1 MPKIA
6 KTILIVIAA
15 LIGLLLVAAIIFA
28 ATFDPNEYKPQ
39 LIKLVQ
45 EKKQRTLTIPGDIK
59 LSFFPSIG
67 ADLGELSLSERNS
80 KEEFVSVD
88 SARVSLE
95 LLPLLSKQLVVD
107 SVHVDGLRARITRNK
122 EGATNFDDLIAPEE
136 KKEPEEPGGE
146 VSLDI
151 DSIDITDAQLVYDD
165 QQQGRRLEVSKL
177 NLETGQIADGVP
189 SKFELSA
196 DVKSNKPQVAA
207 NVKASSGF
215 TLDLQQGRY
224 VLNGLDAEVGGA
236 LAGFTDL
243 ILKVAGNADLKPA
256 DMRFALEG
264 IRVSAEGKR
273 EGQPFELRLDL
284 PQLALTDTKV
294 SGGKLSGNAKLVEKE
309 RSIAASF
316 SAPSFEGTP
325 QAFKLP
331 ALNLDANVKGEA
343 LDVTAK
349 LSGAV
354 NGDIDKMLFT
364 SPELALAVSGKQ
376 GTTAINGSLTTPMSI
391 NLQTQKIDMPKLAAD
406 FTLPNPAGGTLV
418 FKAGGN
424 LSADLDKQT
433 VNVALDGKLDQS
445 AIKAKLGLAG
455 FSPPAYSFDI
465 GIDQLDLDRYTG
477 TKPAQPQAQS
487 QSKTQSK
494 SPGSTE
500 AEKPIDLSALEGL
513 NAKGSVR
520 VGALKAANIKTT
532 NLRFDLRAANGKL
545 DISPLTA
552 NLYGGSVAGSLSAV
566 HGATPRFAVR
576 QKLSGVQVGP
586 LLKDAVGNDRLMGR
600 GDVQLDVT
608 AGGATFSQMKKG
620 LNGTASL
627 SLRDGAV
634 KGINIAQ
641 VIRNGKAKISQLRG
655 DEAPQTGSA
664 SDTEKTDFS
673 EMRGSFRISN
683 GVAHNEDLDVKSP
696 LVRIGGSGDIN
707 LVTERLDYLVR
718 ATVVSTL
725 KGQGGP
731 ELEALKGVTVPV
743 KLTGPFSAIDWR
755 IDFSG
760 IARELAKKK
769 VDEQKEEIRSKAQE
783 SIDRQKEKLD
793 EKVKERLKGLLGG

>member
-1 MPKIA
+1 MPKIV
-6 KTILIVIAA
+6 KTILIVLAA
-15 LIGLLLVAAIIFA
+15 LIGLLLVAAVILA
-28 ATFDPNEYKPQ
+28 ATFDPNDYKPQ
-39 LIKLVQ
+39 IIKLVQ

-67 ADLGELSLSERNS
+67 ADLGELSLSERNG

-88 SARVSLE
+88 RARVSLA

-107 SVHVDGLRARITRNK
+107 SVHVDGLRARVTRNK
-122 EGATNFDDLIAPEE
+122 DGATNYDDLIAPEE
-136 KKEPEEPGGE
+136 KKEPEEAGGE

-151 DSIDITDAQLVYDD
+151 DSIEITNAQLVYDD
-165 QQQGRRLEVSKL
+165 RQQDRRLEVANL
-177 NLETGQIADGVP
+177 NLETGRIANGVP

-207 NVKASSGF
+207 HVKASSGF
-215 TLDLQQGRY
+215 TLDFEQGRY
-224 VLNGLDAEVGGA
+224 VLKGLDAEVGGA

-243 ILKVAGNADLKPA
+243 ILKVAGNADLQPA

-264 IRVSAEGKR
+264 IQVNAEGQR

-294 SGGKLSGNAKLVEKE
+294 SGGKLSGNAKLVEKD

-331 ALNLDANVKGEA
+331 SLNFDANVKGDA

-354 NGDIDKMLFT
+354 SGDIDKMLFT
-364 SPELALAVSGKQ
+364 SPELALTVSGKQ
-376 GTTAINGSLTTPMSI
+376 GTTAINGSLTTPMSA

-424 LSADLDKQT
+424 VSADLDKKT
-433 VNVALDGKLDQS
+433 VNAALDGKLDQS

-455 FSPPAYSFDI
+455 FSPSAYTFDI

-477 TKPAQPQAQS
+477 TQPAQPQAIS
-487 QSKTQSK
+487 QSK
-494 SPGSTE
+494 GTE
-500 AEKPIDLSALEGL
+500 VEKPIDLSALAEL

-532 NLRFDLRAANGKL
+532 NLRVDLRAANGKL
-545 DISPLTA
+545 DINPLTA
-552 NLYGGSVAGSLSAV
+552 NLYGGSVAGSLSAA
-566 HGATPRFAVR
+566 HGATPRFAMR

-586 LLKDAVGNDRLMGR
+586 LLKDAVGNDRLMGK

-608 AGGATFSQMKKG
+608 AHGATFSQMKKG
-620 LNGTASL
+620 LNGTANL
-627 SLRDGAV
+627 TLRDGAV

-655 DEAPQTGSA
+655 DEVPQTGSG

-673 EMRGSFRISN
+673 EMSGSFRINN

-696 LVRIGGSGDIN
+696 LVRVGGSGDIN

-743 KLTGPFSAIDWR
+743 KLTGPFSAVDWR

-769 VDEQKEEIRSKAQE
+769 VDEKKEEIRGKAQE
-783 SIDRQKEKLD
+783 SIERQKEKLD